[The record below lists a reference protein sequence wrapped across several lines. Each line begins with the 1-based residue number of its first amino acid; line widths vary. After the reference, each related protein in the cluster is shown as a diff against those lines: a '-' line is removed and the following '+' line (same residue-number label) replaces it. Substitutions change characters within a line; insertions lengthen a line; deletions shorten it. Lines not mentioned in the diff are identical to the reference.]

1 MRFKSEVQALLTND
15 RGGVQMKK
23 KSRIRAEVIIVVL
36 GLSVTAAV
44 LGGCRT
50 QSEINAKGIEELPE
64 IVIGSDDYPPFNYVD
79 ENGQPTGIDV
89 DLAKKHLE
97 EWDIRL
103 YSNRSTGRKREH
115 C

>member
-1 MRFKSEVQALLTND
+1 
-15 RGGVQMKK
+15 MKK

-64 IVIGSDDYPPFNYVD
+64 IVIGSDDNS
-79 ENGQPTGIDV
+79 EM
-89 DLAKKHLE
+89 
-97 EWDIRL
+97 
-103 YSNRSTGRKREH
+103 
-115 C
+115 

>member
-23 KSRIRAEVIIVVL
+23 KSRIRVEVIIVVL

-50 QSEINAKGIEELPE
+50 QSVRN
-64 IVIGSDDYPPFNYVD
+64 
-79 ENGQPTGIDV
+79 
-89 DLAKKHLE
+89 
-97 EWDIRL
+97 
-103 YSNRSTGRKREH
+103 
-115 C
+115 